1 MKPMKAAAIVAGSLA
16 VVGAAAPAFAA
27 AVPSPT
33 PNTVTGAMETVADR
47 TTGAAQ
53 PLANR
58 TLDTEKDGALLNS
71 AQGAANNLNKAKDTG
86 AGRLLGGLPVG
97 AS

>member
-27 AVPSPT
+27 APSPT
-33 PNTVTGAMETVADR
+33 PHSVTGAMETVADR

-58 TLDTEKDGALLNS
+58 TLDTEQDGALLNS

-86 AGRLLGGLPVG
+86 TGKLLGGLPVG